1 MSPHFPGK
9 DINFHSNT
17 KLISCLRNPAYNCI
31 MEMRY
36 KNLFENKAKV
46 IKPIDLR
53 IQTLLNEIKINPK
66 IIHNTILPK
75 PAPWTI
81 NQPIVK
87 LELTKLSKTKTPP
100 SLSKRNSSTSK
111 TTSQITT
118 TSIQMDPNREWKL
131 VVLLSS
137 KTKNC

>member
-1 MSPHFPGK
+1 
-9 DINFHSNT
+9 
-17 KLISCLRNPAYNCI
+17 

-66 IIHNTILPK
+66 IIHHTILPK

-87 LELTKLSKTKTPP
+87 LELTKLSKTKTLS

-118 TSIQMDPNREWKL
+118 TSIQMDPNRE
-131 VVLLSS
+131 
-137 KTKNC
+137 